1 MESPL
6 PLDQVIAGDCRQ
18 VLSRLPAASID
29 LIFADPPYNLQLRGS
44 LYRPDM
50 SLVDAVNDTWDQ
62 FENFAAY
69 DEFTCEWLSAC
80 RRVLKPSGTIWV
92 IGSYHNIYRV
102 GKIMMDLGFWI
113 LNDVAWVKTNP
124 MPNFRGVRFTNAHE
138 TLIWAKKS
146 STQKKY
152 TFHYRSMKA
161 LNGGKQ
167 MRSDW
172 EIPLCTGKERLR
184 VNGEKTHTT
193 QKPEALIERII
204 LACSSRGDVVL
215 DPFFGTG
222 TTGVVSK
229 RYGRRFVGIESSDGY
244 IQAALERLATTET
257 LPPDGI
263 EMASMTPAPSRI
275 PFRRIVEEGML
286 AVGAELTFDRPAE
299 IALVEP
305 DGAISWSGFRG
316 SIHAVGARAANSAS
330 CNGWTHWFYH
340 DESTGQ
346 MEPIDRLRQRLR
358 AADSSITDSSIT
370 DSSIADSSIADDHDA
385 ESPGAGSIRTDARTK
400 QAGTTAGR
408 RPDADA

>member
-1 MESPL
+1 M
-6 PLDQVIAGDCRQ
+6 
-18 VLSRLPAASID
+18 
-29 LIFADPPYNLQLRGS
+29 
-44 LYRPDM
+44 
-50 SLVDAVNDTWDQ
+50 
-62 FENFAAY
+62 
-69 DEFTCEWLSAC
+69 
-80 RRVLKPSGTIWV
+80 
-92 IGSYHNIYRV
+92 
-102 GKIMMDLGFWI
+102 
-113 LNDVAWVKTNP
+113 
-124 MPNFRGVRFTNAHE
+124 
-138 TLIWAKKS
+138 
-146 STQKKY
+146 
-152 TFHYRSMKA
+152 
-161 LNGGKQ
+161 
-167 MRSDW
+167 
-172 EIPLCTGKERLR
+172 
-184 VNGEKTHTT
+184 NGEKTHTT

-370 DSSIADSSIADDHDA
+370 DSSITDSSIADSSIADSSIADSSIADDHDA